1 MDVEWLFFCRYFG
14 TEHTFRDMELSTII
28 GTLIEDPTKERGGN
42 MLENIQPILTWSQD
56 RIFAGG
62 SRNVVL
68 LVEWTGISSEEH
80 PRTKSYKVVAR
91 EIELRIWLEPHVT
104 FKRCYGCDTE
114 VGERGELLFRLG
126 KIQAGH
132 SKFIGIELSISATVT
147 GKYEA
152 LWLQWQYKKPSVE
165 RIRELSLKMLDLEY
179 THHTRNLGDSICFH
193 VEKHLELLRTAEV
206 FAEAMGM
213 RTRGQHNQAYE
224 QLSRH
229 ADKLLL
235 LATRSGDISLL
246 KEAETL
252 YKRIGLEF
260 QQRSKVVRN

>member
-1 MDVEWLFFCRYFG
+1 M
-14 TEHTFRDMELSTII
+14 
-28 GTLIEDPTKERGGN
+28 IES
-42 MLENIQPILTWSQD
+42 IQPILTWSQD

-62 SRNVVL
+62 SRTIFL
-68 LVEWTGISSEEH
+68 LVEWKGIPSEEH
-80 PRTKSYKVVAR
+80 PRIKSYKVVAR

-104 FKRCYGCDTE
+104 FKHCYGCDTE
-114 VGERGELLFRLG
+114 IGEDGVLLFKLG
-126 KIQAGH
+126 KIHAGH
-132 SKFIGIELSISATVT
+132 SNFIGLELSVSAPVT

-165 RIRELSLKMLDLEY
+165 RIREFPLKMLELEY
-179 THHTRNLGDSICFH
+179 THHTRNLGDSCCFH

-206 FAEAMGM
+206 FKEATAM
-213 RTRGQHNQAYE
+213 RIRGQHTQAYE

-252 YKRIGLEF
+252 YKRIELEF